1 MSAPTSTRR
10 QSAGAPTPADAP
22 TTANGLL
29 LRAVRRR
36 RHLVVPGLVLMT
48 LWQLCEALVPIAIG
62 VIVDVAI
69 IPLDRWA
76 LLWSVVG
83 LIALFTVL
91 SLGYRFGARMSNR
104 ALQEEAHDLRVEV
117 TRVPLTRRRA
127 MDGASSGDVLSVCS
141 ADADVAALVFRQIAL
156 GGSAVIS
163 IVGIS
168 VYLLWTDWLVGLI
181 VLIGVPLSLVLVA
194 LPSRAISRHSTAQQA
209 AIGRASSRATDIMA
223 GMRVLKAGGGE
234 RWAAEQYRTASEEA
248 AAAGIVTA
256 ERTGRVQGIG
266 SLGMAVV
273 LALVLLAAGYRVLAG
288 EMETGTLVSVV
299 GVAVFFE
306 EPVRM
311 ITQMVSISAR
321 SHGAAQRLVDLLGS
335 APVDDSGDEV
345 PAGTRLEVRGLA
357 LPDGR
362 ALDLEVAEGEVV
374 ALVADQPAAANAV
387 TLAIAGHG
395 DGADAVLV
403 GGHRRSHLAPAIAEH
418 LVAAPHRVDLFVG
431 TIRSNIAMKHDGPG
445 HNGEHGGPGDDD
457 EHGGSG
463 QGGPG
468 DDDELGEPGAGG
480 EAATPISHEVL
491 RASAVAEIIEHLPD
505 GLDHAVQEGGRNLSG
520 GQRQRIALARA
531 LHADPDVLVLHEPTS
546 AVDAVTEWEIAQ
558 AVRRLRTSRS
568 RQATLIVTSS
578 PPFLATADR
587 VVHLPR
593 SGEARSG
600 THLELREASASYRT
614 AVDR

>member
-1 MSAPTSTRR
+1 MSAPTSPPARPRR
-10 QSAGAPTPADAP
+10 RAADTPGGDAP

-29 LRAVRRR
+29 LRAVGRR
-36 RHLVVPGLVLMT
+36 RHLWAPGLVLMT

-62 VIVDVAI
+62 VIVDAAI

-76 LLWSVVG
+76 MLWSVVG
-83 LIALFTVL
+83 LIGLFTVL

-156 GGSAVIS
+156 GGSAVIG

-168 VYLLWTDWLVGLI
+168 VYLLWTDWVVGLI

-209 AIGRASSRATDIMA
+209 AIGMASSRATDIMA
-223 GMRVLKAGGGE
+223 GLRVLKAGGGE
-234 RWAAEQYRTASEEA
+234 RWAAEQYRTASEDA
-248 AAAGIVTA
+248 AAAGIITA
-256 ERTGRVQGIG
+256 ERSGRVQGIG

-273 LALVLLAAGYRVLAG
+273 LALVLLAAGYRVIQG
-288 EMETGTLVSVV
+288 QMEIGTLVSVV

-311 ITQMVSISAR
+311 ITQMVAVFAR
-321 SHGAAQRLVDLLGS
+321 SHGAAQRLVDLLQS
-335 APVDDSGDEV
+335 APVDDSGSEV
-345 PAGTRLEVRGLA
+345 PAGAELRVEGLE

-362 ALDLEVAEGEVV
+362 TLDLEVAEGEVV
-374 ALVADQPAAANAV
+374 ALVADQPAAADAV
-387 TLAIAGHG
+387 TLAVAGHG
-395 DGADAVLV
+395 DGADAVRV
-403 GGHRRSHLAPAIAEH
+403 GGHRRSQLAPAIAEH

-431 TIRSNIAMKHDGPG
+431 TVRSNITMSH
-445 HNGEHGGPGDDD
+445 DDD
-457 EHGGSG
+457 E
-463 QGGPG
+463 
-468 DDDELGEPGAGG
+468 E
-480 EAATPISHEVL
+480 PISEAVL
-491 RASAVAEIIEHLPD
+491 QASAVAEILENLPD
-505 GLDHAVQEGGRNLSG
+505 GLDHPVQEGGRNLSG

-558 AVRRLRTSRS
+558 AVRRLRTSRPG
-568 RQATLIVTSS
+568 QATLVVTSS

-593 SGEARSG
+593 SGDVRTG
-600 THLELREASASYRT
+600 THLELREASATYRT

>member
-223 GMRVLKAGGGE
+223 GLRVLKAGGGE

-288 EMETGTLVSVV
+288 EMEIGTLVSVV

-362 ALDLEVAEGEVV
+362 PLDLEVAEGEVV

-445 HNGEHGGPGDDD
+445 DDDELGGPGV
-457 EHGGSG
+457 GGSG
-463 QGGPG
+463 HGGPG
-468 DDDELGEPGAGG
+468 DDDELGESGAGG
-480 EAATPISHEVL
+480 EAATPITREVL

-531 LHADPDVLVLHEPTS
+531 LHAYPDVLVLHEPTS

-558 AVRRLRTSRS
+558 AVRRLRTSRP

-600 THLELREASASYRT
+600 THLELRDASASYRT

>member
-223 GMRVLKAGGGE
+223 GLRVLKAGGGE

-288 EMETGTLVSVV
+288 EMEIGTLVSVV

-335 APVDDSGDEV
+335 APVDDSGDEA

-362 ALDLEVAEGEVV
+362 SLDLEVAEGEVV

-431 TIRSNIAMKHDGPG
+431 TIRSNIAMRHD
-445 HNGEHGGPGDDD
+445 GPGDDD
-457 EHGGSG
+457 ELGDPGVGGSG
-463 QGGPG
+463 HGGPG

-480 EAATPISHEVL
+480 EAATPITREVL

-558 AVRRLRTSRS
+558 AVRRLRTSRP

>member
-10 QSAGAPTPADAP
+10 QSAGAPTTADAP

-194 LPSRAISRHSTAQQA
+194 LPSRTISRHSTAQQA

-223 GMRVLKAGGGE
+223 GLRVLKAGGGE
-234 RWAAEQYRTASEEA
+234 RWAAKQYRTASEEA

-288 EMETGTLVSVV
+288 EMEIGTLVSVV

-345 PAGTRLEVRGLA
+345 PAGARLEVRGLA

-362 ALDLEVAEGEVV
+362 SFDLEVAEGEVV

-387 TLAIAGHG
+387 ALAIAGHG

-431 TIRSNIAMKHDGPG
+431 TIRSNIAMRHD
-445 HNGEHGGPGDDD
+445 GPGDDD
-457 EHGGSG
+457 ELGGPGDGGSG
-463 QGGPG
+463 HGGPG

-558 AVRRLRTSRS
+558 AVRRLRTSRP

>member
-1 MSAPTSTRR
+1 MSAPMSTRR
-10 QSAGAPTPADAP
+10 QSAGAPTPANAP

-83 LIALFTVL
+83 LVALFTVL

-194 LPSRAISRHSTAQQA
+194 LPSRTISRHSTAQQA

-223 GMRVLKAGGGE
+223 GLRVLEAGGGE

-288 EMETGTLVSVV
+288 EMEIGTLVSVV

-345 PAGTRLEVRGLA
+345 PAGVRLEVRGLA

-362 ALDLEVAEGEVV
+362 SLDLEVAEGEVV

-387 TLAIAGHG
+387 VLAIAGHG

-418 LVAAPHRVDLFVG
+418 LVAAPHRVGLFVG
-431 TIRSNIAMKHDGPG
+431 TVRSNITMSH
-445 HNGEHGGPGDDD
+445 DDD
-457 EHGGSG
+457 E
-463 QGGPG
+463 
-468 DDDELGEPGAGG
+468 E
-480 EAATPISHEVL
+480 PISEAVL
-491 RASAVAEIIEHLPD
+491 QASAVAEILENLPD
-505 GLDHAVQEGGRNLSG
+505 GLDHPVREGGRNLSG

-531 LHADPDVLVLHEPTS
+531 LHSDPDVLVLHEPTS
-546 AVDAVTEWEIAQ
+546 AVDAVTEFQIAQ

-568 RQATLIVTSS
+568 GQATLIVTSS

-593 SGEARSG
+593 SGDVRTG
-600 THLELREASASYRT
+600 THLELRESSATYRT

>member
-1 MSAPTSTRR
+1 MSAPTTTRR
-10 QSAGAPTPADAP
+10 QSAGVPTTADAP

-36 RHLVVPGLVLMT
+36 LHLVVPGLVLMT

-194 LPSRAISRHSTAQQA
+194 LPSRTISRHSTAQQA

-223 GMRVLKAGGGE
+223 GLRVLKAGGGE

-288 EMETGTLVSVV
+288 EMEIGTLVSVV

-345 PAGTRLEVRGLA
+345 PAGTRLEVRGLE

-362 ALDLEVAEGEVV
+362 SLDLEVAEGKVV

-445 HNGEHGGPGDDD
+445 
-457 EHGGSG
+457 
-463 QGGPG
+463 
-468 DDDELGEPGAGG
+468 DDDELGESGASG

-558 AVRRLRTSRS
+558 AVRGLRTSRP

-600 THLELREASASYRT
+600 THLELREASAFYRT

>member
-1 MSAPTSTRR
+1 MSAPMSTRR

-194 LPSRAISRHSTAQQA
+194 LPSRTISRHSTAQQA

-223 GMRVLKAGGGE
+223 GLRVLKAGGGE

-288 EMETGTLVSVV
+288 EMEIGTLVSVV

-345 PAGTRLEVRGLA
+345 PAGARLEVRGLE

-431 TIRSNIAMKHDGPG
+431 TIRSNIAMRHDG
-445 HNGEHGGPGDDD
+445 
-457 EHGGSG
+457 S
-463 QGGPG
+463 G
-468 DDDELGEPGAGG
+468 DDDELGESGAGG
-480 EAATPISHEVL
+480 EAATPITREVL
-491 RASAVAEIIEHLPD
+491 RASAVAEIVEHLPD
-505 GLDHAVQEGGRNLSG
+505 GLDHVVQEGGRNLSG

-531 LHADPDVLVLHEPTS
+531 LHADPDVLALHEPTS

-558 AVRRLRTSRS
+558 AVRGLRTSRP

>member
-1 MSAPTSTRR
+1 MSAPTSPPARPRR
-10 QSAGAPTPADAP
+10 RAEDTPGGDAP

-29 LRAVRRR
+29 LRAVGRR
-36 RHLVVPGLVLMT
+36 RHLWAPGLVLMT

-62 VIVDVAI
+62 VIVDAAI

-76 LLWSVVG
+76 MLWSVVG
-83 LIALFTVL
+83 LIGLFTVL

-117 TRVPLTRRRA
+117 TRVPLSRRRA

-156 GGSAVIS
+156 GGSAVIG

-168 VYLLWTDWLVGLI
+168 VYLLWTDWVVGLI

-209 AIGRASSRATDIMA
+209 AIGMASSRATDIMA
-223 GMRVLKAGGGE
+223 GLRVLKAGGGE
-234 RWAAEQYRTASEEA
+234 RWAADQYRTASEDA

-256 ERTGRVQGIG
+256 ERSGRVQGIG

-273 LALVLLAAGYRVLAG
+273 LALVLLAAGYRVIQG
-288 EMETGTLVSVV
+288 QMEIGTLVSVV

-311 ITQMVSISAR
+311 ITQMVAVFAR
-321 SHGAAQRLVDLLGS
+321 SHGAAQRLVDLLQS
-335 APVDDSGDEV
+335 APVDDSGSEV
-345 PAGTRLEVRGLA
+345 PAGAELRVEGLA

-362 ALDLEVAEGEVV
+362 TLDLEVVEGEVV
-374 ALVADQPAAANAV
+374 ALVADQPAAADAV
-387 TLAIAGHG
+387 TLAVAGHG

-403 GGHRRSHLAPAIAEH
+403 VGHRRSQLAPAIAEH

-431 TIRSNIAMKHDGPG
+431 TVRSNITMSH
-445 HNGEHGGPGDDD
+445 DDD
-457 EHGGSG
+457 E
-463 QGGPG
+463 
-468 DDDELGEPGAGG
+468 EPIP
-480 EAATPISHEVL
+480 EAVL
-491 RASAVAEIIEHLPD
+491 QASAVAEILENLPD
-505 GLDHAVQEGGRNLSG
+505 GLDHPVQEGGRNLSG

-546 AVDAVTEWEIAQ
+546 AVDAVTEWGIAQ
-558 AVRRLRTSRS
+558 AVRRLRTSRPG
-568 RQATLIVTSS
+568 QATLVVTSS

-593 SGEARSG
+593 SGDVRTG
-600 THLELREASASYRT
+600 THLELREASATYRA

>member
-1 MSAPTSTRR
+1 MSAPMSTRR
-10 QSAGAPTPADAP
+10 QSAGAPTTADAP

-223 GMRVLKAGGGE
+223 GLRVLKAGGGE

-288 EMETGTLVSVV
+288 EMEIGTLVSVV

-362 ALDLEVAEGEVV
+362 PLDLEVAEGEVV

-431 TIRSNIAMKHDGPG
+431 TIRSNIAMKHVGA
-445 HNGEHGGPGDDD
+445 GDDD
-457 EHGGSG
+457 ELGGPGGGGSG
-463 QGGPG
+463 HGGPG
-468 DDDELGEPGAGG
+468 DDDELGESGAGG
-480 EAATPISHEVL
+480 EAATPITREVL

-558 AVRRLRTSRS
+558 AVRRLRTSRP

-600 THLELREASASYRT
+600 THLELRDASASYRT

>member
-10 QSAGAPTPADAP
+10 HAADGPTTADAP

-83 LIALFTVL
+83 LVALFTVL

-117 TRVPLTRRRA
+117 TRVPLSRRRA

-223 GMRVLKAGGGE
+223 GLRVLKAGGGE
-234 RWAAEQYRTASEEA
+234 RWAAEQYRSASEEA

-288 EMETGTLVSVV
+288 EMEIGTLVSVV

-321 SHGAAQRLVDLLGS
+321 SHGAAQRIVDLLGS

-345 PAGTRLEVRGLA
+345 PAGARLEVRGLE

-362 ALDLEVAEGEVV
+362 ALDLEVAEGEVF

-445 HNGEHGGPGDDD
+445 DDSEHGGPRG
-457 EHGGSG
+457 
-463 QGGPG
+463 GGPG
-468 DDDELGEPGAGG
+468 DDDELGESGAGG
-480 EAATPISHEVL
+480 EAATPITREVL

-505 GLDHAVQEGGRNLSG
+505 GLDHVVQEGGRNLSG

-558 AVRRLRTSRS
+558 AVRRLRTSRP

>member
-83 LIALFTVL
+83 LVALFTVL

-117 TRVPLTRRRA
+117 TRVPLSRRRA

-223 GMRVLKAGGGE
+223 GLRVLKAGGGE

-288 EMETGTLVSVV
+288 EMEIGTLVSVV

-362 ALDLEVAEGEVV
+362 SLDLEVAEGEVV
-374 ALVADQPAAANAV
+374 TLVADQPAAANAV

-431 TIRSNIAMKHDGPG
+431 TIRSNIAMRHD
-445 HNGEHGGPGDDD
+445 
-457 EHGGSG
+457 
-463 QGGPG
+463 GPG

-480 EAATPISHEVL
+480 EAATPITREVL

-558 AVRRLRTSRS
+558 AVRRLRTSRP

>member
-1 MSAPTSTRR
+1 MSAPTRAS
-10 QSAGAPTPADAP
+10 SPGSEAP

-29 LRAVRRR
+29 LRALGRR
-36 RHLVVPGLVLMT
+36 RHLWAPGLVLMT

-62 VIVDVAI
+62 VIVDAAI

-76 LLWSVVG
+76 MLWSVVG
-83 LIALFTVL
+83 LIGLFTVL

-117 TRVPLTRRRA
+117 TQVPLTRRRA

-156 GGSAVIS
+156 GGSAVIG

-168 VYLLWTDWLVGLI
+168 VYLLWTDWVVGLI

-209 AIGRASSRATDIMA
+209 AIGMASSRATDIMA
-223 GMRVLKAGGGE
+223 GLRVLKAGGGE
-234 RWAAEQYRTASEEA
+234 RWAAEQYRTASEDA

-256 ERTGRVQGIG
+256 ERSGRVQGIG
-266 SLGMAVV
+266 SLGMAAV
-273 LALVLLAAGYRVLAG
+273 LALVLLAAGYRVLQG
-288 EMETGTLVSVV
+288 QMQIGTLVSVV

-311 ITQMVSISAR
+311 ITQMVAVFAR
-321 SHGAAQRLVDLLGS
+321 SHGAAQRLVDLLQS
-335 APVDDSGDEV
+335 APVDDSGAEV
-345 PAGTRLEVRGLA
+345 PAGAELRVEGLT

-362 ALDLEVAEGEVV
+362 TFDLVVAEGEVV
-374 ALVADQPAAANAV
+374 ALVADQPAAADAV
-387 TLAIAGHG
+387 TLAVAGHS

-403 GGHRRSHLAPAIAEH
+403 GGHRRGHLAPAIAEH

-431 TIRSNIAMKHDGPG
+431 TIRSNIAMR
-445 HNGEHGGPGDDD
+445 HGR
-457 EHGGSG
+457 
-463 QGGPG
+463 PG
-468 DDDELGEPGAGG
+468 DDDELGESGAGG
-480 EAATPISHEVL
+480 EAATPISREVL

-558 AVRRLRTSRS
+558 AVRRLRTSRP

-578 PPFLATADR
+578 PPVLATADR

-593 SGEARSG
+593 RGEARTG

>member
-1 MSAPTSTRR
+1 MSAPTSPPTR
-10 QSAGAPTPADAP
+10 QPAPTTPAP

-36 RHLVVPGLVLMT
+36 RRLWAPGLVLMT

-76 LLWSVVG
+76 MLWSVVG
-83 LIALFTVL
+83 LIVLFTVL
-91 SLGYRFGARMSNR
+91 SLGYRFGARMSNT
-104 ALQEEAHDLRVEV
+104 ALNEEAHDLRVEA

-127 MDGASSGDVLSVCS
+127 MDATSSGDVLSVCS

-156 GGSAVIS
+156 GGSAAIG

-168 VYLLWTDWLVGLI
+168 VYLLWTDWVVGLI
-181 VLIGVPLSLVLVA
+181 VLIGVPLSLALVA
-194 LPSRAISRHSTAQQA
+194 LPSRVISRHSTAQQA
-209 AIGRASSRATDIMA
+209 AIGMASSRAADIMA
-223 GMRVLKAGGGE
+223 GLRVLKAGGGE
-234 RWAAEQYRTASEEA
+234 RWAAEQYRHASEEA

-256 ERTGRVQGIG
+256 ERSGRVQGIG
-266 SLGMAVV
+266 SLGMAAV
-273 LALVLLAAGYRVLAG
+273 LALVLLAAGYRVIQG
-288 EMETGTLVSVV
+288 QMEIGTLVSVV

-311 ITQMVSISAR
+311 ITQMVAVYAR
-321 SHGAAQRLVDLLGS
+321 SHGAAQRLVDHLGS
-335 APVDDSGDEV
+335 APVDDSGDQL
-345 PAGTRLEVRGLA
+345 PAGADLRIQGLE

-362 ALDLEVAEGEVV
+362 RIDLEVAEGEVV
-374 ALVADQPAAANAV
+374 ALVADQPAAADAI
-387 TLAIAGHG
+387 TLAVAGHS

-403 GGHRRSHLAPAIAEH
+403 GGHRRSQLAPEIAAH

-431 TIRSNIAMKHDGPG
+431 TIRSNITLRH
-445 HNGEHGGPGDDD
+445 DDD
-457 EHGGSG
+457 EEG
-463 QGGPG
+463 
-468 DDDELGEPGAGG
+468 
-480 EAATPISHEVL
+480 PISEEVL
-491 RASAVAEIIEHLPD
+491 RGSAVAEILENLPV
-505 GLDHAVQEGGRNLSG
+505 GLGSEVREGGRNLSG

-558 AVRRLRTSRS
+558 AVRRLRTSRPG
-568 RQATLIVTSS
+568 QATLVVTSS

-593 SGEARSG
+593 SGEARTG
-600 THLELREASASYRT
+600 THLELREASATYRT